1 MKNTRNDKLICWNRK
16 NENGTVTEKYHC
28 GNSVIGVSRF
38 KNLVSDENCVVISFE
53 RGRLNHNQRVDIARR
68 LGADLTSCCFDSHTI
83 YGRAV

>member
-1 MKNTRNDKLICWNRK
+1 MKNKRNDKLICWNRK

-38 KNLVSDENCVVISFE
+38 RNLVSDENCVVISFE
-53 RGRLNHNQRVDIARR
+53 RGRLNRDRKAEIARS
-68 LGADLTSCCFDSHTI
+68 LGADLSACCFDSHTI

>member
-28 GNSVIGVSRF
+28 GSSVIGVSRF
-38 KNLVSDENCVVISFE
+38 RNLVSDDNCVVISFE
-53 RGRLNHNQRVDIARR
+53 RGRLSKSRKADIARR
-68 LGADLTSCCFDSHTI
+68 LGADLNACRIENHAI